1 MKAFSMLLCLGLA
14 AVITC
19 DAWAKRSE
27 PKKVTPVMYEGVKY
41 IAPHVNGREGK
52 TEALNQETGEKLWD
66 KVIYTVKIDPNLEE
80 DVQWVFITAL
90 SIRDGKLLVTNE
102 KGDQYTLD
110 LKTKK
115 VEKLKKDGPVR
126 AISSPTVTSARKPI
140 AGGRTYA
147 LAFSTFFGK
156 KMDCRGMTVDAQGNV
171 YLAGSTW
178 DAECPTTEGAY
189 DRTFHGEADMA
200 ISKWSPEGKL
210 LWSTLVGSPGHDR
223 PYSVKVD
230 SRGCVYAAGIGGAG
244 MPVSPDA
251 FQPRPLAR
259 TKNVKIPGE
268 EYVGANGYIVK
279 LSPDGSKVLWG
290 SYVGNNIEC
299 RDLAIDDEDNLYLTF
314 GWLKGAAGD
323 LPASWFANAYCKQ
336 PHAGRTP
343 PGRNEDLGVMKVSS
357 DGKTVFWATYIGGTG
372 GNALEASLCVGP
384 DHCPV
389 VFTGTASRDMP
400 TTPDVFSNKPLSSWL
415 GKFSADGSR
424 LIFGTY
430 LGAGKF
436 SFPRTHD
443 VALDHHGN
451 IFATCCVDGTWP
463 TTPGAFQRKYGGG
476 NTDFGIVKLS
486 PMGKLL
492 ACTYLGGRGD
502 EINGPDTL
510 SVGKDG
516 TVLITSGWGTTSLDY
531 PVTAGCFQPSIH
543 GKNNAVFSLLSNDL
557 GTLLYSTFVGGQG
570 TNLRANAFGPD
581 GSIWVAGHS
590 PEPEWPLKNAYPNAC
605 KAGLVLAKFAPVSSA
620 TNESP

>member
-1 MKAFSMLLCLGLA
+1 MNRFAIAVVLA
-14 AVITC
+14 LPMFVLAEDRLPTPESRTIHI
-19 DAWAKRSE
+19 AHAH
-27 PKKVTPVMYEGVKY
+27 VT
-41 IAPHVNGREGK
+41 
-52 TEALNQETGEKLWD
+52 
-66 KVIYTVKIDPNLEE
+66 
-80 DVQWVFITAL
+80 
-90 SIRDGKLLVTNE
+90 
-102 KGDQYTLD
+102 
-110 LKTKK
+110 
-115 VEKLKKDGPVR
+115 
-126 AISSPTVTSARKPI
+126 
-140 AGGRTYA
+140 GGRVYN

-156 KMDCRGMTVDAQGNV
+156 KMDCRGMTVDAQGNA

-178 DAECPTTEGAY
+178 DAECPTTAGAY
-189 DRTFHGEADMA
+189 DRKFHGEADMA

-210 LWSTLVGSPGHDR
+210 LWSTLVGSSGHDR

-230 SRGCVYAAGIGGAG
+230 SRSCVYAAGIGGVG
-244 MPVSPDA
+244 LPVSPDA
-251 FQPRPLAR
+251 FQPKPLAR
-259 TKNVKIPGE
+259 ISNRKIPGE

-279 LSPDGSKVLWG
+279 LSPEGAKVLWG

-314 GWLKGAAGD
+314 GYLKDSAGE

-336 PHAGRTP
+336 AHAGRTP

-389 VFTGTASRDMP
+389 VFTGTSSRDMP
-400 TTPDVFSNKPLSSWL
+400 TTPGVFSNKPLSSWL

-443 VALDHHGN
+443 VALDQQGN

-486 PMGKLL
+486 PLGKPL

-516 TVLITSGWGTTSLDY
+516 TVLITSGWGTTSPDY

-590 PEPEWPLKNAYPNAC
+590 PGPEWPLKNAYPNAY

-620 TNESP
+620 TDESP